1 MTLLEYQTCYLKV
14 HSKIEI
20 TMVRL
25 IWFLVVFNFIS
36 GKKIVKESCQILGVF
51 DEKIKCEQKF
61 EQFQYS
67 ISPIQDATINI
78 FREEFYETV
87 FMEIVIFKE
96 IIKLNENNSESSKIG
111 TENNVKLNKN
121 DTELCEIKTED
132 NYTEFI
138 ELDSEDSEDV
148 KVPIEEETA
157 NFPMAFVTP
166 FVGLFGFKIVFHI
179 FSI

>member
-51 DEKIKCEQKF
+51 DGKIKCEQKF

-96 IIKLNENNSESSKIG
+96 IIKLNENNSEFSEIG
-111 TENNVKLNKN
+111 TENNVKLNRN
-121 DTELCEIKTED
+121 DTELCKIKIED

-138 ELDSEDSEDV
+138 ELESEDSEDV
-148 KVPIEEETA
+148 EVPFEEEVA
-157 NFPMAFVTP
+157 NFPMALVTP
-166 FVGLFGFKIVFHI
+166 LVGLIGFKIVFHM